1 MSKSNKMEE
10 LEADVIKLI
19 EKEMNE
25 NSAILGINIGTHG
38 GTFIA
43 NSFKQNTKLS
53 VLEISAAASSLLF
66 LSSKMLNDSLM
77 QEISYNLVTGKEK
90 IILAVMTEN
99 ITMVSYLNR
108 ELADLE
114 GLNLYISKMKQFALK
129 ISAFVETSELIKEE
143 IFVAIKRAIPSA
155 LMIGIITKDGLPI
168 KIQSTMP
175 EPMISAMMSALY
187 NLSDVLLEEDLE
199 YSIIAGN
206 NGSIVV
212 HELDLNR
219 ILFIAVPEAVESKLG
234 AYIAKIKAIVNQ

>member
-1 MSKSNKMEE
+1 MRKSNKMKA
-10 LEADVIKLI
+10 LENDIIKLI
-19 EKEMNE
+19 EKEINE

-43 NSFKQNTKLS
+43 NSFKQNTILS
-53 VLEISAAASSLLF
+53 VPEISAAASSLLF
-66 LSSKMLNDSLM
+66 ISSKILNDSLM

-108 ELADLE
+108 ELAELE
-114 GLNLYISKMKQFALK
+114 GLNQYVSKMKQFALK

-175 EPMISAMMSALY
+175 EPIISAMMSALY
-187 NLSDVLLEEDLE
+187 NLSDVLLEEDFE

-206 NGSIVV
+206 IGSIVI
-212 HELDLNR
+212 HSLDDTR
-219 ILFIAVPEAVESKLG
+219 ILFVAVPEAVESKLG

>member
-1 MSKSNKMEE
+1 MSKSNNMKA
-10 LEADVIKLI
+10 LEADIIKLI

-25 NSAILGINIGTHG
+25 NSAILGITIGTHG

-43 NSFKQNTKLS
+43 NSFKHNTKLS

-90 IILAVMTEN
+90 IILAFMTEN

-108 ELADLE
+108 ELAELE
-114 GLNLYISKMKQFALK
+114 GLNQYVSKMKQFALK

-155 LMIGIITKDGLPI
+155 LMIGIITKEGLPI

-187 NLSDVLLEEDLE
+187 NLSDVLLEENLE

-206 NGSIVV
+206 NGSIIV
-212 HELDLNR
+212 HELDMNR

-234 AYIAKIKAIVNQ
+234 AYIARIKAIVNQ

>member
-1 MSKSNKMEE
+1 MSKSNKMKA
-10 LEADVIKLI
+10 LEDDIIKLI
-19 EKEMNE
+19 EKEINE

-43 NSFKQNTKLS
+43 NSFKQNTILS
-53 VLEISAAASSLLF
+53 VPEISAAASSLLF
-66 LSSKMLNDSLM
+66 ISSKILNDSLM
-77 QEISYNLVTGKEK
+77 QEISYNLVTGKKK

-108 ELADLE
+108 ELAELE
-114 GLNLYISKMKQFALK
+114 GLNQYVSKMKQFALK

-168 KIQSTMP
+168 KIQSAMP

-187 NLSDVLLEEDLE
+187 NLSDVLLEEDFE

-206 NGSIVV
+206 IGSIVI
-212 HELDLNR
+212 HELDGDR
-219 ILFIAVPEAVESKLG
+219 VVFIAVPEAVESKLG